1 MRLTHY
7 GHACVLVE
15 TGSARLLI
23 DPGTLS
29 SDFESL
35 RELDAVLIT
44 HQHGDHVDL
53 SKLPALLALNATA
66 VLLADPGSA
75 PALTSAG
82 LSVRVVMPGERA
94 EIAGALIDVVGG
106 EHAVVHADIPTV
118 PNGAFVVDDGAFFHP
133 GDSYFVPEQDVD
145 VLGLPVSGPWVK
157 IGESID
163 YLRLVAP
170 RVAVP
175 IHERALASTASAY
188 GMVANLKPTQTTFTP
203 IEHATV
209 TSF

>member
-1 MRLTHY
+1 MQLSHF

-35 RELDAVLIT
+35 RDLDAVLIT
-44 HQHGDHVDL
+44 HQHADHVDVA
-53 SKLPALLALNATA
+53 KLPALLAANAKA

-75 PALTSAG
+75 PALRAAG
-82 LSVRVVMPGERA
+82 LTVQVLLPGGHVKV
-94 EIAGALIDVVGG
+94 AGASIDVVGG
-106 EHAVVHADIPTV
+106 EHAVVHADIPIV
-118 PNGAFVVDDGAFFHP
+118 PNGALIVDDGAFFHP
-133 GDSYFVPEQDVD
+133 GDSFFVPEQDVD
-145 VLGLPVSGPWVK
+145 VLGLPVSGPWLK

-163 YLRLVAP
+163 YVRSVAP

-175 IHERALASTASAY
+175 IHEKALSSTGSAY
-188 GMVANLKPTQTTFTP
+188 GMLGKLKPAQTSFLP
-203 IEHATV
+203 IEHATA
-209 TSF
+209 TSV